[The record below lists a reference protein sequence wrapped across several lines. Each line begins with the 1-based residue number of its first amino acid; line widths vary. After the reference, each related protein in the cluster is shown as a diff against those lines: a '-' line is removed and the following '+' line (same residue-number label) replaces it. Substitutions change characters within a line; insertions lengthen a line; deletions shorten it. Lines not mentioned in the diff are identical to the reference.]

1 MENRNFQLFIE
12 LEGTSPR
19 IWRRFVVPS
28 AITLDRLHDVIQI
41 VMEWSDIHMHEFEIK
56 DRRFTDMPG
65 SVDNEGCEEE
75 GLFRL
80 SSFVDKSV
88 KEFFYVYDLRD
99 NWKHRIKVEETDLD
113 DDEEWGNLYCMEG
126 FGCCPPE
133 DVGGVPGFE
142 NFCEAVSNIKHP
154 EHEAMKAWYGEDFD
168 RDLFSIEGANLGLL
182 FYVRWSRDRVLP
194 WRE

>member
-1 MENRNFQLFIE
+1 MENRNFQLYIE

-28 AITLDRLHDVIQI
+28 TITLDRLHDVIQI
-41 VMEWSDIHMHEFEIK
+41 VMEWSDIHMHEFEIQGK
-56 DRRFTDMPG
+56 RYTDMPG
-65 SVDNEGCEEE
+65 AGHDEGCEEE

-80 SSFVDKSV
+80 SSIVDKNV
-88 KEFFYVYDLRD
+88 KEFFYIYDLGD
-99 NWKHRIKVEETDLD
+99 DWKHRIKVEETDLD

-126 FGCCPPE
+126 FGSCPPE

-142 NFCEAVSNIKHP
+142 KFCEAVTNIKHP
-154 EHEAMKAWYGEDFD
+154 EHEAMKAWYGDEFD
-168 RDLFSIEGANLGLL
+168 RGFFSSEDVNLGLL
-182 FYVRWSRDRVLP
+182 FFTRWSRDRILP